1 MSGPGLFV
9 SSKIW
14 ASKSDAVG
22 TVTCT
27 VMSFKKRGK
36 EKEQISAAK
45 LLEIRS
51 QGATCSYDIS
61 GVCETLGRTI
71 VGQGVSLVVE
81 PRRWTLKVGWSRK
94 AAIQACYD
102 LKHECLIVH

>member
-71 VGQGVSLVVE
+71 VGQGVSLVVAE
-81 PRRWTLKVGWSRK
+81 V
-94 AAIQACYD
+94 AAELALAAHTIR
-102 LKHECLIVH
+102 